1 MSVLSGRRSWY
12 AAVGMKRRDIDGLL
26 HGWQEAIATCK
37 NAGSATLSACVV
49 AVTELFNQGS

>member
-1 MSVLSGRRSWY
+1 MSVLSGHCSWY

-37 NAGSATLSACVV
+37 MQ
-49 AVTELFNQGS
+49 AVPHCQHV